1 MVHAVMLFGVLAI
14 FMPYA
19 KLIPMPTIAAILFV
33 VAYNM
38 SEWREFVKI
47 IKERCAID
55 ILVLVLTFALT
66 VIFDLVV
73 AIAVGFVVHY
83 AFVMIKKLVKRN

>member
-1 MVHAVMLFGVLAI
+1 
-14 FMPYA
+14 MPYA
-19 KLIPMPTIAAILFV
+19 KLIPMPVIAAILFH

-38 SEWREFVKI
+38 SEWRKFVKI
-47 IKERCAID
+47 CKNEKWNE

-73 AIAVGFVVHY
+73 AIITGMIVYY
-83 AFVMIKKLVKRN
+83 AIKLLGKLIKK

>member
-1 MVHAVMLFGVLAI
+1 
-14 FMPYA
+14 
-19 KLIPMPTIAAILFV
+19 
-33 VAYNM
+33 
-38 SEWREFVKI
+38 VKI

-73 AIAVGFVVHY
+73 AIAVGIVVHY
-83 AFVMIKKLVKRN
+83 AFVMIKKLVKRK

>member
-1 MVHAVMLFGVLAI
+1 
-14 FMPYA
+14 MPV
-19 KLIPMPTIAAILFV
+19 IAAILFI

-38 SEWREFVKI
+38 SEWRSFVKI
-47 IKERCAID
+47 IKTKNALD

-73 AIAVGFVVHY
+73 AIAVGLALHF
-83 AFVMIKKLVKRN
+83 AILIIKKVATKSKQN